1 MKSISSF
8 IILLIISGYSFSQV
22 AYHDAIKIKDMG
34 YDVDPKGKI
43 ILQVDKNSI
52 SEFNNIMKYYMPSSI
67 IKDAPNDSVLF
78 TLIIK
83 QLNENN
89 PFICL
94 GTTGKTFSFLE
105 ESKRNK
111 SFSLPTIAASASSL
125 DVTSLS
131 DGLARFLV
139 ERTKQELNIVFF
151 EDFEKFLERNEEVSI
166 LFPKTS
172 KILSTAKDKLYNYQ
186 VYLPILREAF
196 EQDLKGMLDSVY
208 KLINCNNC
216 IGTKLQPAEREYL
229 SIALLL
235 FIDIKQGMHPG
246 DVLNDIAK
254 KIPTIT
260 SDQDL
265 ISSIYFANL
274 ISQSLKSDNK
284 TSYWISPKEAEMFK
298 QPDFARIYI
307 GLLYQQLTTSEDKS
321 ALAIQ
326 SYLSQNKERIDKI
339 VEKINAVIN
348 SATEADKAISK
359 IIDGGKGEVND
370 YLLAAQKSLNLVGSL
385 SNFYHKNDNVE
396 FGLQHLTNLLS
407 DLQVKS
413 YNSAIFE
420 AYLLLQ
426 RFTNLSDEKL
436 DEFIK
441 YGTFIATVSLS
452 KDSKEVQSA
461 IEAVALPSGSYR
473 VKRESAFN
481 VSLNAYCGAFVGY
494 EKIKGVDKGNAQV
507 NFKFK
512 DWNSYGV
519 TAPVGIGLNFGKIK
533 PRCLKNSQ
541 SLSLFLSAID
551 IGALAAYR
559 FANDSASVVPKV
571 ELKDII
577 SPGVFLTWGLGK
589 TPFALSFSY
598 QLGPIL
604 RKVSPSA
611 NTFADNKYTRFGVSL
626 TVDIPIVNLYTKPK
640 WGKK

>member
-1 MKSISSF
+1 MKTKFQCILSTTLLFLSVNAFCQTKNSLPVYYDAKFIYENCFDKTDRTFTNQSS
-8 IILLIISGYSFSQV
+8 L
-22 AYHDAIKIKDMG
+22 
-34 YDVDPKGKI
+34 YDVLHNYYLGDFS
-43 ILQVDKNSI
+43 DKDLS
-52 SEFNNIMKYYMPSSI
+52 
-67 IKDAPNDSVLF
+67 
-78 TLIIK
+78 
-83 QLNENN
+83 NN
-89 PFICL
+89 PFFESFVPVSWNKTANPSGYL
-94 GTTGKTFSFLE
+94 KTTL
-105 ESKRNK
+105 K
-111 SFSLPTIAASASSL
+111 SFGSL

-151 EDFEKFLERNEEVSI
+151 EDFEKFLKTNEEVQI

-196 EQDLKGMLDSVY
+196 EQDLKEMLDSVY
-208 KLINCNNC
+208 NLINCNNC
-216 IGTKLQPAEREYL
+216 IGTKMQPSEREYL
-229 SIALLL
+229 SIAILL

-246 DVLNDIAK
+246 DVLNDISK

-260 SDQDL
+260 SDQD
-265 ISSIYFANL
+265 IINSIFFTNL
-274 ISQSLKSDNK
+274 ISQSLKSDDNK
-284 TSYWISPKEAEMFK
+284 NYWISPKEAEMFK
-298 QPDFARIYI
+298 QPDFAKIYI

-321 ALAIQ
+321 ALAFQ
-326 SYLSQNKERIDKI
+326 DFLNRNKERIDEI
-339 VEKINAVIN
+339 VKKINSVIT

-359 IIDGGKGEVND
+359 IIDGGENEVND
-370 YLLAAQKSLNLVGSL
+370 YLLAAQKSLDLVGSL
-385 SNFYHKNDNVE
+385 SNFFHKNDNVE
-396 FGLQHLTNLLS
+396 FGLQHLINLLS
-407 DLQVKS
+407 DLQAKS

-494 EKIKGVDKGNAQV
+494 EKVKGVDKGNAQV

-519 TAPVGIGLNFGKIK
+519 TAPVGIGLNFGKLK
-533 PRCLKNSQ
+533 RCCLKNSQ
-541 SLSLFLSAID
+541 SLSLFFSAID

-589 TPFALSFSY
+589 TPFALSLGY
-598 QLGPIL
+598 QMGPIL
-604 RKVSPSA
+604 RKVSSSA
-611 NTFADNKYTRFGVSL
+611 NTFADNKYTRFSVSL

-640 WGKK
+640 RKQK